1 MSLINIGLAVEVV
14 KWCDELCLGWKLVNE
29 CRDHLDKV
37 KAQSYI
43 DKYEMKLCD
52 PTLERI
58 FQMRVSTK
66 IIFYRSVK
74 ISKFKINLT

>member
-43 DKYEMKLCD
+43 DKYDISNASVNKNN
-52 PTLERI
+52 
-58 FQMRVSTK
+58 
-66 IIFYRSVK
+66 YRSVK